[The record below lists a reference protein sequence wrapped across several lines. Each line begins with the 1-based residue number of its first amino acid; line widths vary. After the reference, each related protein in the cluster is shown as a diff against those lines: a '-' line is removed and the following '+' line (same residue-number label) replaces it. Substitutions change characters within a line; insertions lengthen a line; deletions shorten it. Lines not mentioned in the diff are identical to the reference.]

1 MIRGYD
7 AVTGKQKWAFDP
19 GRPDDPT
26 PAAPGKPY
34 TPSTPNSW
42 TVFSGDEALG
52 LVYVPMGNG
61 SPDYYGAH
69 RTPETD
75 RFTSAVVALDAE
87 VQVAVDEEPLLRL
100 RAGTRRVPAGASVRL
115 TGSAP
120 AGARVSIE
128 ARVRGRWTP
137 VVRVSA
143 DAEGAFGTPV
153 RLPAPGVYTVRA
165 RTGRAL
171 SPPVRLTAR

>member
-1 MIRGYD
+1 MGPFAI
-7 AVTGKQKWAFDP
+7 TGKQKWAFDP

-75 RFTSAVVALDAE
+75 RFTSAVVALDADTG
-87 VQVAVDEEPLLRL
+87 AV
-100 RAGTRRVPAGASVRL
+100 
-115 TGSAP
+115 
-120 AGARVSIE
+120 
-128 ARVRGRWTP
+128 RWTFQAIHRDLWDYDLGSQP
-137 VVRVSA
+137 VLVDFPNA
-143 DAEGAFGTPV
+143 NGT
-153 RLPAPGVYTVRA
+153 APGLILPTKTGQIFVLDR
-165 RTGRAL
+165 RTGKPLTL
-171 SPPVRLTAR
+171 SLIHI